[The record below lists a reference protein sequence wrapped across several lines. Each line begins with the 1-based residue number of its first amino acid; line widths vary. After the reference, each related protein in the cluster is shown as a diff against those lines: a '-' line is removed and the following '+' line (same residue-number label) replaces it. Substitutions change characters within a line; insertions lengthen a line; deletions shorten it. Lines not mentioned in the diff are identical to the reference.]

1 MSKGATMPTRET
13 APIGAPC
20 WVDLMTSDT
29 EHSRAFY
36 GELFGWAAEEP
47 AEEFGG
53 YFNFTRAGV
62 RVAGCMARQPGAEV
76 PDVWSVYLA
85 TDDARKT
92 VDAAVAN
99 GGQVLVPAMDV
110 GDLGVMAVVNDPG
123 GAAIG
128 LWQPGLHQ
136 GFGLLGESGAP
147 SWFELH
153 TRDYQAAVGFYRNV
167 FRWDT
172 HVVSDTPEFRY
183 TTLRHGEGWLA
194 GIMDASSLLPDGVA
208 AHWSVYF
215 GVEDTDAALAET
227 VNLGGSI
234 ALAAEDTLYG
244 RLAAAADPTG
254 AQFKLVAPNAAMP
267 GSGGVGV
274 GTMVDRRP

>member
-1 MSKGATMPTRET
+1 MPTRET

-29 EHSRAFY
+29 ERSRAFY
-36 GELFGWAAEEP
+36 CQLLGWAAEEP

-53 YFNFTRAGV
+53 YFSFTKDGV
-62 RVAGCMARQPGAEV
+62 RVAGCMPSQPGAGM

-85 TDDARKT
+85 SDDAAKT
-92 VDAAVAN
+92 VEVATAN
-99 GGQVLVPAMDV
+99 GGQVLVHPMAV
-110 GDLGVMAVVNDPG
+110 ADLGSMALISDRG

-128 LWQPGLHQ
+128 IWQPDLFH
-136 GFGLLGESGAP
+136 GFGILGEAGAP

-153 TRDYQAAVGFYRNV
+153 TRDYEAAVAFYRNV

-172 HVVSDTPEFRY
+172 RALSDSQEFRY
-183 TTLRHGEGWLA
+183 TTLVHGEDPLA
-194 GIMDASSLLPDGVA
+194 GIMDASGFLSDEVP

-215 GVEDTDAALAET
+215 GVHDTDAALARI
-227 VNLGGSI
+227 VDLGGSI
-234 ALAAEDTLYG
+234 VLPAEDTPYG

-254 AQFKLVAPNAAMP
+254 AQFKLVAPNEAMP
-267 GSGGVGV
+267 APASSS
-274 GTMVDRRP
+274 